1 MKVTKHDDFLYMIT
15 KLSMINC
22 YLVVEDD
29 GVTLIDTLTR
39 GAGRAILDVIKQ
51 TDRQL
56 KRVMITHAHTDHVGA
71 ADEILSAN
79 PNVDFLVQERS
90 VPILSG
96 DLSLERNEPRGGI
109 LRMAYGTVRSP
120 VTGAFRDG
128 DRIGSLLAIATPGHT
143 SGHFAFFDERNQTLI
158 AGDCWQTLGGLAV
171 AGDTRWRFPMPAW
184 GTWHRPTNLAS
195 ARKTLEFTP
204 THLAVGHGRI
214 LRNALRPMKM
224 AVERASNRIG

>member
-1 MKVTKHDDFLYMIT
+1 MKVTRHDDFLYVIT

-39 GAGRAILDVIKQ
+39 GAGRAILEVIKQ
-51 TDRQL
+51 TDRPL
-56 KRVMITHAHTDHVGA
+56 KRVMITHAHTDHAGST
-71 ADEILSAN
+71 DEILSAN
-79 PNVDFLVQERS
+79 PNVEFLVQERS

-96 DLSLERNEPRGGI
+96 DLSLQRGEPRGRI
-109 LRMAYGTVRSP
+109 LKMAYRDVRSP
-120 VTGAFRDG
+120 ITRTFEDG

-143 SGHFAFFDERNQTLI
+143 TGHFAFFDERNRTLI

-171 AGDTRWRFPMPAW
+171 AGDTRWRFPMPTW

-195 ARKTLEFTP
+195 ARKTLGLTP

-214 LRNALRPMKM
+214 LRDAYRPMQM
-224 AVERASNRIG
+224 AVERAARKIG